1 MGREF
6 RRGESHKFDGASA
19 HRKTNCRLYAQMQG
33 ACPPIR
39 FFASEARSQGRPLA
53 NAGLSLSYAASYR
66 RSRKVHS
73 FLIITRRN
81 ERLEESRI
89 IAITHFAIHEKYKG
103 EGIPLLPS
111 IKWIH

>member
-53 NAGLSLSYAASYR
+53 NAGLSLSLMLLLIGAVVKCI
-66 RSRKVHS
+66 RS
-73 FLIITRRN
+73 
-81 ERLEESRI
+81 
-89 IAITHFAIHEKYKG
+89 
-103 EGIPLLPS
+103 
-111 IKWIH
+111 